1 MKNTLELVF
10 KLIQDTAIREK
21 REIKGIEMGGAE
33 TKHLLLADHMTSN
46 RKIRMPA
53 ENFLS

>member
-1 MKNTLELVF
+1 MKNTLVF
-10 KLIQDTAIREK
+10 KLIQDMAIREK
-21 REIKGIEMGGAE
+21 REIKGLEMGGAE
-33 TKHLLLADHMTSN
+33 AKHLLLADHMTFN